1 MQADNTS
8 YVQKKTGARA
18 EAAIASLT
26 SFIGKMAQ
34 GIGGAIPG
42 YILALFG
49 FVGGAGIQPDS
60 VKTGI
65 ILCAIIAPAV
75 INTIGAIL
83 FHINY
88 RFEN

>member
-8 YVQKKTGARA
+8 YVHKKTGARA

-26 SFIGKMAQ
+26 SFIAKVAQ

-49 FVGGAGIQPDS
+49 FVEGAGTQPDS
-60 VKTGI
+60 VKAGI

-83 FHINY
+83 FGMNY
-88 RFEN
+88 RLED